1 VLLRIVKDIKFELK
15 EIEALFDLYKEEL
28 FELNREPNVV
38 ELTAFASVLHSFYTG
53 IEKIFLII
61 SKKVDKSTP
70 YDINWHK
77 TLLFQM
83 AKENENRD
91 AFITEK
97 TRDELSKYLIF
108 RHFYRHSYSSRL
120 KWEEMKK
127 LVIPIK
133 QVWERFNSEVF
144 IFLGVLETEFLEEK
158 EKKEKGTGK

>member
-1 VLLRIVKDIKFELK
+1 MLPKIVKDIKFELE
-15 EIEALFDLYKEEL
+15 EIEALFELYKEEL
-28 FELNREPNVV
+28 LELNHEPNLV

-83 AKENENRD
+83 AKENEYRGAVISD
-91 AFITEK
+91 K
-97 TRDELSKYLIF
+97 TKDDLSKYLIF

-120 KWEEMKK
+120 KWEELEK
-127 LVIPIK
+127 LVTPIH
-133 QVWERFNSEVF
+133 QVWDKFKLEVSSF
-144 IFLGVLETEFLEEK
+144 LETLE
-158 EKKEKGTGK
+158 GKTSLP